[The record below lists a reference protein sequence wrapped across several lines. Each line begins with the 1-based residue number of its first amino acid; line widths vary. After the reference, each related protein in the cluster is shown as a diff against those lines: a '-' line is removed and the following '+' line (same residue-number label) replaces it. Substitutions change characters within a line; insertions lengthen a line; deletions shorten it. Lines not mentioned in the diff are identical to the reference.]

1 MQLFYKYTKA
11 KTSIERRIKKS
22 HLRTKN
28 IEKTQQNKSEEKD
41 ITKESDAETPK
52 GEENSER
59 Q

>member
-41 ITKESDAETPK
+41 ITKESDAENP
-52 GEENSER
+52 E
-59 Q
+59 